1 MSALHTIWLMTRMRL
16 TRQRN
21 VLFNNLFRFRHKKP
35 RDTSGGKRS
44 NLWIL
49 TLLMMVFMC
58 FSFVSMANNAVLNM
72 QCHLDPASECRYTDK
87 QGERHNDMHTAE
99 EELATAPFAA
109 PLMHGLT
116 MEVSILFFI
125 AVLLPLGSKEMAQ
138 PDWDLEWL
146 VTMPVE
152 RGVLLWGR
160 VLERSASNIAGW
172 FALVPAY
179 SVIAWHSG
187 HAWSALP
194 IALLSAAVLLPL
206 AALLYTLA
214 DTGLRMW
221 LPASQLRNLQA
232 VTGLLNLPLIYFVMA
247 LGMPAAN
254 GFAMDWARAFPS
266 WAGWTPPGLVLQA
279 IQARDA
285 AQFGSLAALLLAQ
298 AALLMWAGMALLRHQ
313 LRHGVV
319 NSGAR
324 ESGRTSARRASGVA
338 AAAATGP
345 AMTDG
350 APASRGPFA
359 PLSNTAGAILT
370 PLQRRELRLLS
381 RDRNFLFQ
389 TLLLPIIIVGSQMIF
404 NGKLNSLA
412 ELGEHHAVAAAI
424 AFGLGVYVLMLS
436 AFQTLNNEGQVLWLL
451 YTMPR
456 SIESALKEKAK
467 LWGVLTMV
475 YPAVVLG
482 ISAWYT
488 EQFEWNMLVLLLIV
502 VAGIPIY
509 SMIAVSLGV
518 FACDPLA
525 VDARTRV
532 RPTYVY
538 LYMLLAS
545 FYTYCIYTS
554 VWSQK
559 LVVLVLT
566 ASMALALWQKARDA
580 LPYLLDPA
588 AAPPARVSAADGLI
602 AATAF
607 FILQGIV
614 LIFADKVSMQSITIA
629 FGVAGITVYLLMRL
643 AYWRSKAAGVPVI
656 LRGADL
662 GQSLRAA
669 TVAAAVACAFGIAYL
684 FALRHSPL
692 WAEMLK
698 SAPALQGGRLWIVAL
713 AVVAAPLCEEFIF
726 RGLIY
731 GGLRRSMN
739 AAQAMLMS
747 AAIFAVVHPPLSMLP
762 VFVLGLC
769 TAWTYERGK
778 TLLAPMLVHAIYN
791 GMVLSTQFWLAL

>member
-1 MSALHTIWLMTRMRL
+1 MTALQTIWLMTRMRL

-21 VLFNNLFRFRHKKP
+21 VLFNNLFRFKKKKP

-49 TLLMMVFMC
+49 TLLMVVFMS
-58 FSFVSMANNAVLNM
+58 FSFISMANNAVLNM
-72 QCHLDPASECRYTDK
+72 QCHLDPASECRYTDN
-87 QGERHNDMHTAE
+87 QGEHHSDMHTAE

-109 PLMHGLT
+109 PLLHGLA

-172 FALVPAY
+172 FALLPAY

-187 HAWSALP
+187 YTWGALP
-194 IALLSAAVLLPL
+194 IGILSAALLLPL
-206 AALLYTLA
+206 AALLYTLT

-254 GFAMDWARAFPS
+254 GFAMNWARGFPS
-266 WAGWTPPGLVLQA
+266 WGSWTPPGLVLQA
-279 IQARDA
+279 IQSRDL
-285 AQFGSLAALLLAQ
+285 AQLAMLVALLLAQ
-298 AALLMWAGMALLRHQ
+298 VALLMWAGMALLRHQ

-324 ESGRTSARRASGVA
+324 ESVRKPVQPP
-338 AAAATGP
+338 AATAIG
-345 AMTDG
+345 A
-350 APASRGPFA
+350 APAQSLA
-359 PLSNTAGAILT
+359 PLARLSNAISAILT

-389 TLLLPIIIVGSQMIF
+389 TLLLPIIIIVSQMVF

-412 ELGEHHAVAAAI
+412 ELGEHHTLAATI

-451 YTMPR
+451 YTLPH
-456 SIESALKEKAK
+456 SIENALKEKAR
-467 LWGVLTMV
+467 LWGALTMV
-475 YPAVVLG
+475 YPIVVLG

-488 EQFEWNMLVLLLIV
+488 EHFEWRMLVLVLLV

-559 LVVLVLT
+559 LVVMVLT

-588 AAPPARVSAADGLI
+588 AAPPARVSTADGLI

-607 FILQGIV
+607 FILQGLLLLTVRRINLPTV
-614 LIFADKVSMQSITIA
+614 TLS
-629 FGVAGITVYLLMRL
+629 FGVAGLIVYLLMRL
-643 AYWRSKAAGVPVI
+643 MYWRSKAAGVPAI
-656 LRGADL
+656 LRGTKL
-662 GQSLRAA
+662 GLSLRTAA
-669 TVAAAVACAFGIAYL
+669 IAAAVACACGITYL
-684 FALRHSPL
+684 FVLQHSPL
-692 WAEMLK
+692 WAEVQK
-698 SAPALQGGRLWIVAL
+698 YAPALKGGRIWIFAL
-713 AVVAAPLCEEFIF
+713 AVLAAPLCEEFIF

-739 AAQAMLMS
+739 APLAMLMS

-762 VFVLGLC
+762 VFILGLC
-769 TAWTYERGK
+769 AAWTYERSK
-778 TLLAPMLVHAIYN
+778 TLLAPMLVHATYN
-791 GMVLSTQFWLAL
+791 AMVLLAQYWL